1 MHFPSKLGH
10 FFPIFEK
17 EQGRLQVD
25 AATAWFPPPYY
36 LLFSVLSYID
46 QNFVPYMV
54 MKVMILY
61 SIRAMRSTS
70 NQQSTYFGLLFFLER
85 TEAFAQHCLHNTLG
99 AEWHWYCCE
108 HAVIRSRVHCY
119 VLHEKCPYSEFFLVR
134 IFPLFRISPYLV
146 RMRENTDQK
155 NSG

>member
-1 MHFPSKLGH
+1 MVPPTILFTLFCAQLHWPEFRALYGDESH
-10 FFPIFEK
+10 DS
-17 EQGRLQVD
+17 LQ
-25 AATAWFPPPYY
+25 Y
-36 LLFSVLSYID
+36 
-46 QNFVPYMV
+46 
-54 MKVMILY
+54 K
-61 SIRAMRSTS
+61 S
-70 NQQSTYFGLLFFLER
+70 NAINIQSTVHIFWIAFFLER

-99 AEWHWYCCE
+99 AEWHWYCYE

-119 VLHEKCPYSEFFLVR
+119 VLHEKCPYSEFFLFR